1 LKRFLLAIL
10 LIILNCHNLEAK
22 NLSQFKR
29 ILIADQGRIKPL
41 DSFSKSLLLQISGQ
55 SKGHIEWL
63 AESLFKPEL
72 ANKKNLFLIE
82 NPELKEALKLD
93 QKRKRFSF
101 NEIESVSQKLF
112 ELTRQIA
119 SKEEKDYSL
128 LDKQVLI
135 LRANFYS
142 YINITNV
149 FLYSIPNN
157 AFTVS
162 DELRDELL
170 LESNRNSLYDI
181 LQKLDILSTK
191 ISQINNKNQ
200 EMNIS
205 QKGLVELSLAVYAWV
220 ENFKNFDDTFISE
233 TRFCII
239 PKVTETTEWQS
250 PWQVIYNPSKNTK
263 SYLWLLSQIQ
273 KNYDNNKEFN
283 KNIQEFNEKVIK
295 DIKHNKIFIE
305 AEIFYNAINPF
316 KYALLFYLV
325 TIISLVFSI
334 YTKSMNYKLAL
345 STTLIAFS
353 LNTLGL
359 ILRIIIMQRAPVS
372 NIYETF
378 IFIAWAIAL
387 IGLIIYL
394 IEKNQIGLIVSSI
407 CGFMLLLISFKFAA
421 EGDTMKALIAVL
433 NSNFW
438 LSTHV
443 IAITLGYAGVFAAG
457 VLGHVYIVQRIIY
470 ELKLQSL
477 PEKFPDTRLATE
489 KKCSLLN
496 ANEHFEQERN
506 AVDGTFQAGSKT
518 KSYLLGVLGF
528 GLVMSFLGTL
538 LGGIWADQSW
548 GRFWGWDPKENGALL
563 IVLWCALI
571 FHARLSGFIKDIG
584 LAQTSVFGCIVVML
598 SWLGVNLLG
607 VGLHSYG
614 FTSGLAYALLAYT
627 LIEILFILVSSIYFN
642 KKS

>member
-10 LIILNCHNLEAK
+10 LLILNCHNLEAK
-22 NLSQFKR
+22 DLSQFKR

-55 SKGHIEWL
+55 TKGHIEWL

-101 NEIESVSQKLF
+101 NEIERVSQKLF

-149 FLYSIPNN
+149 FLFSIPNN

-181 LQKLDILSTK
+181 LQKSDILSTR
-191 ISQINNKNQ
+191 ISEINNKNQ
-200 EMNIS
+200 EMNIV
-205 QKGLVELSLAVYAWV
+205 QKGLIELSLAVYAWV
-220 ENFKNFDDTFISE
+220 ENFRNFDDTFISE

-263 SYLWLLSQIQ
+263 SYLWLLSQTQ
-273 KNYDNNKEFN
+273 KNYDNDKEFN
-283 KNIQEFNEKVIK
+283 KNILEFNEKVIK
-295 DIKHNKIFIE
+295 DIKYNKIFIE

-325 TIISLVFSI
+325 TILSLLFSI
-334 YTKSMNYKLAL
+334 YTKSTNYRLAL

-457 VLGHVYIVQRIIY
+457 VLGHIFIIQ
-470 ELKLQSL
+470 KIS
-477 PEKFPDTRLATE
+477 KATE
-489 KKCSLLN
+489 
-496 ANEHFEQERN
+496 Q
-506 AVDGTFQAGSKT
+506 QYSKT
-518 KSYLLGVLGF
+518 KSYLLGILGF

-584 LAQTSVFGCIVVML
+584 LAQTSVFGCIIVML

-614 FTSGLAYALLAYT
+614 FTSGLAYSLLAYAVIEVLFV
-627 LIEILFILVSSIYFN
+627 LITSFILKTNYNSD
-642 KKS
+642 